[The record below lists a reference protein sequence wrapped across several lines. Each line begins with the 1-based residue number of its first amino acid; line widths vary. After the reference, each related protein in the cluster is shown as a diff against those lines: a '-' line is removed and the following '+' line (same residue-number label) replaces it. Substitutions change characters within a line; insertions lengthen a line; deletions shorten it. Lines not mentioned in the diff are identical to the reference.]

1 MSDDPNNVR
10 HLANLDAMRVA
21 MDVMVLRWAAE
32 DLTTAR
38 TRAAERAW
46 FEAGLAHFSE
56 TTGVA
61 SSAVVADVSW
71 PEDNME
77 ALEKRVA
84 DLNERSAAA
93 AAKRDADAEAATA
106 AKVAASMPPGTT
118 PAFVPPEPV
127 YTGLDKSPSEQR
139 AAETMTDVAPHS
151 EPPKA
156 A

>member
-21 MDVMVLRWAAE
+21 MDVMVLRWASE

-38 TRAAERAW
+38 TRAAERAS

-56 TTGVA
+56 TTGIA
-61 SSAVVADVSW
+61 SSAVMADVSW

-93 AAKRDADAEAATA
+93 AAKRDADAEATATSMLP
-106 AKVAASMPPGTT
+106 VEEASP
-118 PAFVPPEPV
+118 
-127 YTGLDKSPSEQR
+127 
-139 AAETMTDVAPHS
+139 AETMSDVPPYS

>member
-10 HLANLDAMRVA
+10 HLANLDEMRVA
-21 MDVMVLRWAAE
+21 MDGMVLRWANE
-32 DLTTAR
+32 DLETAKA
-38 TRAAERAW
+38 RAAERASY
-46 FEAGLAHFSE
+46 EAGLAHFSE

-93 AAKRDADAEAATA
+93 AAKRDADAEATA
-106 AKVAASMPPGTT
+106 AATSMLPVEEASP
-118 PAFVPPEPV
+118 
-127 YTGLDKSPSEQR
+127 
-139 AAETMTDVAPHS
+139 AETMSDVPPYS